1 MGGFPP
7 FAAEQSISLGVNSTA
22 YGERSYTED
31 DHCKRNHE
39 AEHCGAWTGE
49 SELWNFLRS
58 VNGCRRSG
66 RRSFGRGGGPGLS
79 SRDNRSSVALVGA
92 SCDFCSVG
100 VAISIGVSSSGI
112 VVGYKCATNEGRQAG
127 WITSI
132 SASSSFSRIGL
143 TISIAISG
151 SCVIVGYKYA
161 TNEGRGGRKAG
172 RITSIGTSSNFS
184 RVSLTITIAISG
196 SCVVTSND
204 RSTDTHRAVY
214 NVASVGADTKLVG
227 IYEAVTIAI
236 SSRWV
241 VTSNERST
249 DTRWGVCGVTSVG
262 SGTKLV
268 GVGDAVS
275 IAIGCG
281 CSREGYATAATSS

>member
-7 FAAEQSISLGVNSTA
+7 LAAEQSISLGVNSTA
-22 YGERSYTED
+22 YGERSYTEH

-49 SELWNFLRS
+49 SELCNFLRS
-58 VNGCRRSG
+58 VNGCRRG
-66 RRSFGRGGGPGLS
+66 GGRGGGPGLS

-112 VVGYKCATNEGRQAG
+112 VVGYKCATNEGR
-127 WITSI
+127 
-132 SASSSFSRIGL
+132 
-143 TISIAISG
+143 
-151 SCVIVGYKYA
+151 
-161 TNEGRGGRKAG
+161 KAG

-204 RSTDTHRAVY
+204 RSTDTHWAVY

-241 VTSNERST
+241 VTGNERST
-249 DTRWGVCGVTSVG
+249 DTRWGVCRVASVG
-262 SGTKLV
+262 AGTKLV

-281 CSREGYATAATSS
+281 CSREGYATAATSC